1 MALIQK
7 SDSGI
12 LDQLHVKK
20 VINCFGPVTILG
32 GSILDRR
39 ITKAMEEISQIFV
52 DMDDLL
58 DNASE
63 KVSRLLGVEAAFI
76 TSGAAAG
83 LALSAAGCMTG
94 LDQSKIEKLPDVFD
108 FEKNEIIVQAGQR
121 NTYDRCLRV
130 AGARLISV
138 GIPYLT
144 YPWQLRSALNAK
156 TAAIAHF
163 TLETAWTGVLNMEEV
178 HGIAEEFSVPII
190 VDGCNEVLPTI
201 ATIKKYFERG
211 ADLMV
216 LSGGKSIQGPNDT
229 GIICGKKELVQACR
243 MNASPHM
250 NGIGRTM
257 KVSKEQIVGL
267 VTALEIYAE
276 SDPYVRLNK
285 WIDKLDFIRKELLD
299 VPGIR
304 IKRSP
309 EQPELST
316 VPILEI
322 QLDEQELGF
331 NSRDIVKALKGW
343 DPPIVLDIDFWIHF
357 RKQAIF
363 VNPSCL
369 QDSEEVIVANAL
381 KRVLTDRTTLKEL
394 LSEIPRINAV
404 AYP

>member
-1 MALIQK
+1 
-7 SDSGI
+7 
-12 LDQLHVKK
+12 
-20 VINCFGPVTILG
+20 
-32 GSILDRR
+32 
-39 ITKAMEEISQIFV
+39 
-52 DMDDLL
+52 
-58 DNASE
+58 
-63 KVSRLLGVEAAFI
+63 
-76 TSGAAAG
+76 
-83 LALSAAGCMTG
+83 
-94 LDQSKIEKLPDVFD
+94 
-108 FEKNEIIVQAGQR
+108 
-121 NTYDRCLRV
+121 
-130 AGARLISV
+130 
-138 GIPYLT
+138 
-144 YPWQLRSALNAK
+144 
-156 TAAIAHF
+156 
-163 TLETAWTGVLNMEEV
+163 
-178 HGIAEEFSVPII
+178 
-190 VDGCNEVLPTI
+190 
-201 ATIKKYFERG
+201 
-211 ADLMV
+211 
-216 LSGGKSIQGPNDT
+216 
-229 GIICGKKELVQACR
+229 
-243 MNASPHM
+243 M